1 MAGLRLRLE
10 LPGGGEYA
18 CWAAL
23 VGRPGLP
30 LPGSAAS
37 AFGEE
42 GRGVRL
48 WFLASASVRA
58 VSDLAAEITEYLWPA
73 GDGGRCP
80 DCGLRREGREEG
92 AGREGASCRCA
103 NALQLSM
110 DGFSLPHD
118 ADIRILAAGDRV
130 RVQRKESPGSGSEP
144 GGSRG
149 ALAGEKRA
157 ARGAPSRSARR
168 KAEKRRRCREE
179 KTFGS
184 GWAGDEDGRSDAAAC
199 VPELRSGPGEALRPA
214 GEGCKLE
221 DLEVEDVVVFHM
233 PVIMP
238 GTGGGIGLSD
248 PIRARVVDVEGVR
261 KWATEEIRRREWRE
275 AAISAVG
282 VGGDQDGT
290 MFVGPACSLYRL
302 RVVGKGPL
310 LEPPPEA
317 SAPTTGG
324 GGPAPVGGAPV
335 VPTARGRRSAGVG
348 DALRRARAP

>member
-1 MAGLRLRLE
+1 
-10 LPGGGEYA
+10 
-18 CWAAL
+18 
-23 VGRPGLP
+23 
-30 LPGSAAS
+30 
-37 AFGEE
+37 
-42 GRGVRL
+42 
-48 WFLASASVRA
+48 
-58 VSDLAAEITEYLWPA
+58 
-73 GDGGRCP
+73 
-80 DCGLRREGREEG
+80 
-92 AGREGASCRCA
+92 
-103 NALQLSM
+103 M

-130 RVQRKESPGSGSEP
+130 RVQRRESPGSGSEP
-144 GGSRG
+144 GGSDSDSDSVSDSRG

-168 KAEKRRRCREE
+168 KAEKRRRRREE

-184 GWAGDEDGRSDAAAC
+184 GWAGDEDKGSDAAAC
-199 VPELRSGPGEALRPA
+199 VPELRSGPGEAPRPA

-221 DLEVEDVVVFHM
+221 DLEVDDVVVFHM
-233 PVIMP
+233 PEMVP

-248 PIRARVVDVEGVR
+248 PIRARVKDIEGVR
-261 KWATEEIRRREWRE
+261 KWAGTEEIRRREWRE
-275 AAISAVG
+275 AAISLVG
-282 VGGDQDGT
+282 EGGYQDGT

-317 SAPTTGG
+317 SAPTTCG

-348 DALRRARAP
+348 DALRRARASEGEPRAEARDPVSYWQ